1 MQETPRAAAP
11 AASRG
16 GGGGGSNRMQSG
28 QGGGR
33 RQWGEGGSGGSGG
46 SGRPR
51 PERIPT
57 RTVYTVGST
66 NEAASADASK
76 PQPRQ
81 VKVGISDGTFS
92 EVTEGLNEGD
102 IVVIGMNSPE
112 PPRTGAPGAPA
123 NPFGG
128 GGGDEALLQ

>member
-1 MQETPRAAAP
+1 
-11 AASRG
+11 
-16 GGGGGSNRMQSG
+16 MQSG
-28 QGGGR
+28 QGSGR
-33 RQWGEGGSGGSGG
+33 RQWGEGGAGG

-57 RTVYTVGST
+57 RTVYTLAST
-66 NEAASADASK
+66 NEAASASAPK

-92 EVTEGLNEGD
+92 EVTEGLEEGD
-102 IVVIGMNSPE
+102 ILVIGMNSPE
-112 PPRTGAPGAPA
+112 PPRSTTPGGQP

-128 GGGDEALLQ
+128 GGRRF